1 MALVPFSWNFLR
13 ELYEY
18 IFKFLYYIC
27 DNQTCILPVIFFLI
41 LKLNNKMYENCFPD
55 VDIWETPYN
64 FRFWVFIPFEAKSI
78 CSETRG
84 CRKRFIPA
92 GTGSKVWGIQSQNTG
107 WHRAQGER
115 YIYCMLFVVL
125 SYFFDKTRFN
135 EITSGVTVIVGSSK
149 WHNNQQDRT
158 KHKWCNGV
166 VSRPFFLD
174 QHPGEVC
181 RDHRNHGSGC
191 CHGAVLLPDQ
201 LLQLSDHMG
210 RETDG
215 HS

>member
-1 MALVPFSWNFLR
+1 M
-13 ELYEY
+13 YEY
-18 IFKFLYYIC
+18 
-27 DNQTCILPVIFFLI
+27 
-41 LKLNNKMYENCFPD
+41 CFPD
-55 VDIWETPYN
+55 VDIWETLYN
-64 FRFWVFIPFEAKSI
+64 FRFWVLIPFEAKSI

-92 GTGSKVWGIQSQNTG
+92 GTGSKIWGIQSQNTG
-107 WHRAQGER
+107 WHRAQGKR
-115 YIYCMLFVVL
+115 YIYRMLFVIL
-125 SYFFDKTRFN
+125 SYFLNKTRFN
-135 EITSGVTVIVGSSK
+135 EITSGVNCWKFQRT
-149 WHNNQQDRT
+149 QQSTRMN
-158 KHKWCNGV
+158 KAQIMQWCCKQT
-166 VSRPFFLD
+166 FFSD

-181 RDHRNHGSGC
+181 RDHRNHGSGR

>member
-1 MALVPFSWNFLR
+1 M
-13 ELYEY
+13 
-18 IFKFLYYIC
+18 
-27 DNQTCILPVIFFLI
+27 I
-41 LKLNNKMYENCFPD
+41 LKLNNKMYEYCFPD
-55 VDIWETPYN
+55 VDIWETLYN

-92 GTGSKVWGIQSQNTG
+92 GTGSKIWGIQSQNTG
-107 WHRAQGER
+107 WHRAQGKR
-115 YIYCMLFVVL
+115 YIYRMLFVIL
-125 SYFFDKTRFN
+125 SYFFNKTRFN
-135 EITSGVTVIVGSSK
+135 EITSGVNCWKFQRT
-149 WHNNQQDRT
+149 QQSTRMN
-158 KHKWCNGV
+158 KAQIMQWCCKQT
-166 VSRPFFLD
+166 FFSD

-181 RDHRNHGSGC
+181 RDHRNHGSGR